1 MNSGMNSGMKK
12 PMKKNVLLL
21 MSGSIACAKASG
33 LVSAWVKTGHSVEVA
48 CTRSVAQFIGHA
60 TLEGFSGRPV
70 LGDAFEPGRVMD
82 HIHLAQWAD
91 IVVAAPATSNLINK
105 FATGIADDA
114 VTALWQAAWGRGKP
128 MLIVP
133 AMNTQMWN
141 YPATR
146 DSLARLQSWG
156 AVVLQPAS
164 GALACGEQGEG
175 RMLEVD
181 AILQGV
187 DAALQTRSGKDGKRI
202 LITAGGTREPIDSVR
217 YIGNMSSGRTAASLC
232 DFLLRAGHEVVWLGA
247 ESAQQPTLPCE
258 QLNYVSFKDLQGSM
272 QQLLSGQNWD
282 AVIHA
287 AAVSDY
293 SVAAI
298 EQDDRVLAA
307 ADSKLA
313 KLASEGEISLRLQP
327 NPKLLDALRGWSK
340 NPQCRIVGFKL
351 TDTPDPLKRQ
361 QAVQRLFERASVD
374 AVVHNDLRD
383 IQPNRHP
390 FTLHFSPG
398 QSEAC
403 ADVEALGRCLDH
415 SFRELTP

>member
-1 MNSGMNSGMKK
+1 MS
-12 PMKKNVLLL
+12 KNILLL

-33 LVSAWVKTGHSVEVA
+33 LVSAWVKAGHAVEVA
-48 CTRSVAQFIGHA
+48 CTRSVAQFVGHA

-70 LGDAFEPGRVMD
+70 LGDAFESGRVMD
-82 HIHLAQWAD
+82 HIYLAQWAD
-91 IVVAAPATSNLINK
+91 IVVVAPATSNLINK
-105 FATGIADDA
+105 FASGIADDA
-114 VTALWQAAWGRGKP
+114 VTSLWQAAWGRSKP

-156 AVVLQPAS
+156 AKVLQPAA

-181 AILQGV
+181 EILQQV
-187 DAALQTRSGKDGKRI
+187 DAALRAGPGKGGQRI
-202 LITAGGTREPIDSVR
+202 LVTAGGTREPIDSVR
-217 YIGNMSSGRTAASLC
+217 FIGNMSTGSTAARLC
-232 DFLLRAGHEVVWLGA
+232 DALLKAGHEVVWLGA
-247 ESAQQPTLPCE
+247 ESAHRPTLPCE
-258 QLNYVSFKDLQGSM
+258 QLSYVSFKDLQGSLE
-272 QQLLSGQNWD
+272 QLLSSQHWD

-298 EQDDRVLAA
+298 EQGDTVLAA
-307 ADSKLA
+307 GDNELA
-313 KLASEGEISLRLQP
+313 KLASDGEIRLRLQP
-327 NPKLLDALRGWSK
+327 NLKLLDALRGWSK
-340 NPQCRIVGFKL
+340 NPECRIIGFKL
-351 TDTPDPLKRQ
+351 TDTADVQQRLK
-361 QAVQRLFERASVD
+361 AVRRLFERASVD
-374 AVVHNDLRD
+374 AVVHNDLQD
-383 IQPNRHP
+383 IRQNHHP
-390 FTLHFSPG
+390 FTLHLSPG

-415 SFRELTP
+415 TLRELSQ